1 MSWQLSRGWGYNEEK
16 LMKMNTNLSA
26 FTSEVTEAKG
36 VMSVEMT
43 IAIKTFGN
51 GGCRRE
57 V

>member
-1 MSWQLSRGWGYNEEK
+1 
-16 LMKMNTNLSA
+16 MKMNTNLSA

-36 VMSVEMT
+36 VMSVEVT

-51 GGCRRE
+51 RLLRGGCPRE

>member
-1 MSWQLSRGWGYNEEK
+1 
-16 LMKMNTNLSA
+16 MKMNTNLSA